1 MDNFSFK
8 WLWGKKKKKK
18 VDIPFTIYKPIISQV
33 APNSFGWLME
43 REKLKF
49 IVETRTINDMNV
61 AILLVSP
68 SAVQ

>member
-1 MDNFSFK
+1 M
-8 WLWGKKKKKK
+8 
-18 VDIPFTIYKPIISQV
+18 YKAIISQV

-43 REKLKF
+43 TEKLKF
-49 IVETRTINDMNV
+49 IVETQTINDMDA